1 MGVTEPECVDWIG
14 IVVPVNPGG
23 GAELD
28 LRGVNTRR
36 VVRGVNTRRV
46 VLCVP
51 GGPVL
56 RVVKRGV
63 VAGGGGGV
71 A

>member
-1 MGVTEPECVDWIG
+1 M
-14 IVVPVNPGG
+14 VPVNPGG
-23 GAELD
+23 GVEL
-28 LRGVNTRR
+28 GVTDGNTRR

-51 GGPVL
+51 GVPVL

>member
-1 MGVTEPECVDWIG
+1 MEVTEPDGGDWVG
-14 IVVPVNPGG
+14 TVVPVNPGG
-23 GAELD
+23 GVEL
-28 LRGVNTRR
+28 GVTGGNTRR
-36 VVRGVNTRRV
+36 VVDTWRV

-51 GGPVL
+51 AVPVL